1 MSTFDHSKTS
11 LGNFKNTP
19 IAVGGYGT
27 NGYGNKKVEQHK
39 NGVWT
44 RLEDLPIA
52 DTNIWR
58 YSMVTLN
65 EELYLFGRLSFHL
78 KFSIQY
84 SLNLTL

>member
-1 MSTFDHSKTS
+1 MSTFDHFKTS

-27 NGYGNKKVEQHK
+27 KHDNKKVEQHK

-52 DTNIWR
+52 DTNIFR
-58 YSMVTLN
+58 YSMVTFN